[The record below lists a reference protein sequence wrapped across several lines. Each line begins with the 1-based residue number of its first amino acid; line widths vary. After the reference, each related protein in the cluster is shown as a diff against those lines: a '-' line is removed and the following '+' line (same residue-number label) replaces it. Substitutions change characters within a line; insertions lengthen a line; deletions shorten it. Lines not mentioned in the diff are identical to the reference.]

1 MKITNNGK
9 KIKTYYIEVDD
20 KELELL
26 CDAMD
31 SNHWAES
38 LNIEQIKQAG
48 WNASTSLLNKVK
60 ELSKIL
66 HNAYMGKI

>member
-20 KELELL
+20 NELEIL

-31 SNHWAES
+31 SGFAVEVV
-38 LNIEQIKQAG
+38 NIEQIKQAG